1 MGLILDKKRVWCLY
15 RVSTMKQTDTEDDI
29 PMQRTACHNYVNNKP
44 DWEITSELYEKGI
57 SGWKTKVDDRDALNE
72 IKEAAIKGKFD
83 ILLVFMLDRLG
94 RREDESPLVVNFLHE
109 HNIDVWS
116 VQEGKRSVES
126 HVDKLITYI
135 GFWQSS
141 GESLKTSMRVRESK
155 KQLSEQGYYQGGVPP
170 YGYKI
175 IETDQRHWKNKDR
188 FLKELVPD
196 EYESKILKLM
206 FEWYVNHHMGYRKIV
221 DKLNDEG
228 YKSRNGKQWRVN
240 TVQRAIINPICIG
253 LVKYNSFDGELEFQP
268 YNEKL
273 RIVSDEIYYKA
284 EDIRTRRK
292 DSLHDQDKEGIP
304 LAGRLMVSGLAYC
317 GYCGAKLS
325 GNYLY
330 RKNQKPHNHAEHYIN
345 KIYRYRCPLNKGKIE
360 HEQNMFGAKKF
371 DKMAIDQIKN
381 VMSLIDVKKFVD
393 LNISKKRDEI
403 ELKNKALTD
412 LQKDKTNFEKQLTKL
427 NAEIANSLLG
437 NSAFSPEQLSAAI
450 SSLNDQIKDI
460 DDKTESIKI
469 EIERKKDNNYD
480 INTIANELDDW
491 SEKFDNADDNLK
503 KAMLSRIVRRVDFKK
518 EKVIVRFKLIVEE
531 LIRQSMGE
539 VVN

>member
-1 MGLILDKKRVWCLY
+1 
-15 RVSTMKQTDTEDDI
+15 
-29 PMQRTACHNYVNNKP
+29 
-44 DWEITSELYEKGI
+44 
-57 SGWKTKVDDRDALNE
+57 
-72 IKEAAIKGKFD
+72 
-83 ILLVFMLDRLG
+83 
-94 RREDESPLVVNFLHE
+94 
-109 HNIDVWS
+109 
-116 VQEGKRSVES
+116 
-126 HVDKLITYI
+126 
-135 GFWQSS
+135 
-141 GESLKTSMRVRESK
+141 
-155 KQLSEQGYYQGGVPP
+155 
-170 YGYKI
+170 
-175 IETDQRHWKNKDR
+175 
-188 FLKELVPD
+188 
-196 EYESKILKLM
+196 
-206 FEWYVNHHMGYRKIV
+206 MGYRKIV

-228 YKSRNGKQWRVN
+228 YKSRNGKLWRVN

-284 EDIRTRRK
+284 EEIRTKRK

-360 HEQNMFGAKKF
+360 HEQNMWGAKKF

-393 LNISKKRDEI
+393 LNISKKKDEI

-450 SSLNDQIKDI
+450 SSLNDQIKDV
-460 DDKTESIKI
+460 DDKIESIKI

-503 KAMLSRIVRRVDFKK
+503 KAMLSRIVRRVEFKK

-531 LIRQSMGE
+531 LIKQSMGE

>member
-1 MGLILDKKRVWCLY
+1 MDKKRVWCLY
-15 RVSTMKQTDTEDDI
+15 RVSTKKQVDTEDDI
-29 PMQRTACHNYVNNKP
+29 PMQRTACHNYVANKP
-44 DWEITSELYEKGI
+44 EWEITNELYEKGI

-94 RREDESPLVVNFLHE
+94 RREDETPLVVNFLHE
-109 HNIDVWS
+109 KGIEVWS
-116 VQEGKRSVES
+116 TTDHKRSVES

-155 KQLSEQGYYQGGVPP
+155 KILSEQGYFQGGTPP
-170 YGYKI
+170 YGFKVF
-175 IETDQRHWKNKDR
+175 ETDQKHWKNKDR
-188 FLKELVPD
+188 YLKELIPD

-228 YKSRNGKQWRVN
+228 YKSRNGKPWRVN

-284 EDIRTRRK
+284 EEIRTKRK

-330 RKNQKPHNHAEHYIN
+330 RKNQKPYNHNEHYIN
-345 KIYRYRCPLNKGKIE
+345 KIYRYRCPLNNGKIE
-360 HEQNMFGAKKF
+360 HEQNMFGAKKY
-371 DKMAIDQIKN
+371 DKITIDRIKFYL
-381 VMSLIDVKKFVD
+381 SFIDIKKFID
-393 LNISKKRDEI
+393 INISKKKDEI
-403 ELKNKALTD
+403 ELKSKALSD
-412 LQKDKTNFEKQLTKL
+412 LIKDKGNFEKQLVKL
-427 NAEIANSLLG
+427 NGEIANSLLG
-437 NSAFSPEQLSAAI
+437 NSAFTPEQLSGAI
-450 SSLNDQIKDI
+450 NSLNTQMKDI
-460 DDKTESIKI
+460 DEKIDKIKI
-469 EIERKKDNNYD
+469 EIEHEKNNNYD
-480 INTIANELDDW
+480 INTVASELENW
-491 SEKFDNADDNLK
+491 SEKFDESDDDLK
-503 KAMLSRIVRRVDFKK
+503 KAMLSRIVNRVEFKK
-518 EKVIVRFKLIVEE
+518 EDVTIHFNLLVEE
-531 LIRQSMGE
+531 LIQQSMGE
-539 VVN
+539 VVK